1 MHGVESIRVDEDR
14 LEEIWCIYFE
24 AVKPLQ
30 DKSVGNELIT
40 GPVTG

>member
-1 MHGVESIRVDEDR
+1 MHGVESIRVDGIA

-30 DKSVGNELIT
+30 EKSSAT
-40 GPVTG
+40 S